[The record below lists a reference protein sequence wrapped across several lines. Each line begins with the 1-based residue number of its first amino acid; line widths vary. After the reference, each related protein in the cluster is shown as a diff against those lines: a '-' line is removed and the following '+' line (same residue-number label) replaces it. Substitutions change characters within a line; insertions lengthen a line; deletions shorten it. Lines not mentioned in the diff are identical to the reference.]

1 MREFNAIPFL
11 GYWDIYKNYYAN
23 KQEEEGAVIHNDLA
37 DIETK
42 IDSANYSMQYSDSS
56 APIVNAPM
64 NYVPAGGTI
73 PTQVAWMI
81 NETSIMKIIC
91 DQSNFSEFEADR
103 LLLQLADY
111 NGNPIVVRGDDLFQN
126 WTWNGQELKGTEPY
140 QQFTSYNGYKLL
152 NYFITDFEIKDS
164 EIQEPKI
171 KRFPL
176 HNIDK
181 MREEILGAIGSTSAF
196 TINDATIEPYGLIFK
211 KVNQPG
217 FTHRKKRSLRS
228 GQEGLA
234 LKTYQSDLFN

>member
-56 APIVNAPM
+56 APILNATM
-64 NYVPAGGTI
+64 NHVPGGGTI

-81 NETSIMKIIC
+81 NETSIMKVIC

-152 NYFITDFEIKDS
+152 NYFFTDFEIKDS
-164 EIQEPKI
+164 ELQEPKI

-217 FTHRKKRSLRS
+217 FTHRKKRSLRW
-228 GQEGLA
+228 
-234 LKTYQSDLFN
+234 DLS